1 MLNEASTGRADKQ
14 FVAQSVSYREAMA
27 KLGAAVNIITSA
39 GSAGTVGLTASAV
52 CSVTD
57 SPPTLL
63 VCMNQRSSAHDAV
76 MENQVL
82 CVNTL
87 SGDHEE
93 LSRLFSSGRPMNDR
107 FAGARWSAVGTG
119 SPVLDDAL
127 VSFDCKIVSTVRRGT
142 HSVLICEV
150 VATKIHE
157 ADKKGLMYFARK
169 YHVL

>member
-1 MLNEASTGRADKQ
+1 MLNEVSTGMADKRL
-14 FVAQSVSYREAMA
+14 VVERVSYRDAME

-39 GSAGTVGLTASAV
+39 GPAGTVGLTASAM

-57 SPPTLL
+57 SPPALL
-63 VCMNQRSSAHDAV
+63 VCMNQRSSSHDAV

-87 SGDHEE
+87 SSDHEE
-93 LSRLFSSGRPMNDR
+93 LSRLFSSGKPMNDR
-107 FAGARWSAVGTG
+107 FSGASWSVADTG

-127 VSFDCKIVSTVRRGT
+127 VSFDCKVVSTLCQGT

-150 VATKIHE
+150 VATQIHE

-169 YHVL
+169 YHVI